1 MSRWTRDPHSFA
13 GRVEM
18 RPFASAALAGNPLG
32 DPSER
37 EVPVWL
43 PPGAEPGAAS
53 GERLPVVFVLAGF
66 TGRPQKYLETHPWH
80 PGVVLRYDRAV
91 AAGAAPPAILVLPDA
106 FTKLGG
112 SQYVNSPAVGSYEEY
127 VARELVEWVDAH
139 YPTDPGRRAVCGKS
153 SGGFGALRL
162 AMRHPDVFRAAGSIS
177 GDVGFELS
185 FAHEIPTCLRGLVAH
200 GGDPR
205 AFLASFFED
214 PRLDGDAH
222 AVLNVLAMAACYSPN
237 PESELGFDLPM
248 DLATGARREDVWRRW
263 LAFDPLV
270 ACREYVD
277 ALRSLALLHLEC
289 GLRDQFH
296 LQWGLRQL
304 VAELERLDV
313 PFEHEEHDGSHFG
326 IDDRFLHVIP
336 KLVAAV

>member
-1 MSRWTRDPHSFA
+1 MNAFTRDPHSFE

-18 RPFASAALAGNPLG
+18 RPFASDVLADNPLG
-32 DPSER
+32 DPTER

-43 PPGAEPGAAS
+43 PPGVEPDS
-53 GERLPVVFVLAGF
+53 RERYPVVYVLAGF
-66 TGRPQKYLETHPWH
+66 TGRPHKYLETHPWH
-80 PGVVLRYDRAV
+80 AGVVARYDRLVAV
-91 AAGAAPPAILVLPDA
+91 GDAPPAILVLPDA

-112 SQYVNSPAVGSYEEY
+112 SQYVDSPAVGRYEEY
-127 VARELVEWVDAH
+127 VVGEIVPWIDEH
-139 YPTDPGRRAVCGKS
+139 YPTDPGRRAICGKS
-153 SGGFGALRL
+153 SGGFGAFRL
-162 AMRHPDVFRAAGSIS
+162 AMRHPRVFRAAASIS
-177 GDVGFELS
+177 GDMGFELS
-185 FAHEIPTCLRGLVAH
+185 FAHEIPACLRGLVAH

-248 DLATGARREDVWRRW
+248 DLETGERRDDVWRRW
-263 LAFDPLV
+263 LTFDPLH
-270 ACREYVD
+270 ACREHVD

-289 GLRDQFH
+289 GLKDQFH

-304 VAELERLDV
+304 VRELVRLGV

-326 IDDRFLHVIP
+326 IDDRFLGVIP
-336 KLVAAV
+336 KLVAAL